1 MMRSVLATTLAIF
14 LAAGA
19 AFAQKTIGPAD
30 SVPVGAGERTVSG
43 SGDATT
49 TTKPSRNSTDK
60 PEKPRKYEVPTDE
73 QVQQGQAL
81 MSTLFEKA
89 LKEVNPNLHKV
100 ETAHFIV
107 FSGIGPAPSKPGAP
121 PSGVDKVIGEV
132 MERMYKT
139 LCKQFD
145 IAENENVWVGK
156 CGIFL
161 LTMPDRQNPN
171 IPKDQFTKFVTK
183 VDGLPVAIAM
193 GAAGYFRSFALQSYI
208 VMKPS
213 PKDKWDEDYWK
224 GTLIHEST
232 HAFLWRYVS
241 NKRVPT
247 WLNEGIA
254 ETSAATIMDSKAL
267 AMRLK
272 DANRMAMKGQDVM
285 PVFDSVRLGE
295 FDYGIAQ
302 SWVRFLLLKDHK
314 AFIKFVT
321 LCKQGMDDQAAMK
334 ESYKFS
340 REDFLKA
347 WGAWAKTVR

>member
-1 MMRSVLATTLAIF
+1 MMRSILA
-14 LAAGA
+14 A
-19 AFAQKTIGPAD
+19 AFAVTLIAGAVFAQRTIGPGD
-30 SVPVGAGERTVSG
+30 SVPVGPGGRTVSG
-43 SGDATT
+43 SGDATSR
-49 TTKPSRNSTDK
+49 PSKNSTDK
-60 PEKPRKYEVPTDE
+60 PGRPRKYEVPTDE
-73 QVQQGQAL
+73 DVQQAKEL
-81 MSTLFEKA
+81 MDSLFQQA

-121 PSGVDKVIGEV
+121 PAGVDKTIGDV

-145 IAENENVWVGK
+145 IAENETVWVGK

-161 LTMPDRQNPN
+161 LTMPDGQNRN
-171 IPKDQFTKFVTK
+171 IPSDQFAKFVTK
-183 VDGLPVAIAM
+183 VDHLPEAIAK
-193 GAAGYFRSFALQSYI
+193 GAAGYFRSSALQSYI

-224 GTLIHEST
+224 VTLIHEST

-247 WLNEGIA
+247 WINEGIA
-254 ETSAATIMDSKAL
+254 ETSAATIMDSRAL
-267 AMRLK
+267 AGRFK
-272 DANRMAMKGQDVM
+272 EANRMAVKGQDVM
-285 PVFDSVRLGE
+285 PVFESVRLGE

-302 SWVRFLLLKDHK
+302 SWVRYLLLRDHK

-321 LCKQGMDDQAAMK
+321 LCKQGTDDQEAMK
-334 ESYKFS
+334 ECYKFT
-340 REDFLKA
+340 REDFLKSWA
-347 WGAWAKTVR
+347 GWAKNVR